1 MTAWTPL
8 DKGTGNA
15 LQGAWL
21 SRFPFC
27 TLGWSHLEV
36 THAHGR
42 IATWE
47 KGLKIG
53 NSPSLLKRSCQI
65 HYFAKDKYIFFYLF
79 MFLFQWT
86 NLRRRLCGS
95 LPTCVLLQL
104 QITSMAQLIAQLYL
118 KTYDHLFIWNY
129 SFSET
134 ETKIRGQ
141 NTRPKIT
148 GQEANF
154 YCFSQDS

>member
-1 MTAWTPL
+1 MRC
-8 DKGTGNA
+8 
-15 LQGAWL
+15 
-21 SRFPFC
+21 RFPFC
-27 TLGWSHLEV
+27 TLGWWSHLEV
-36 THAHGR
+36 TLAHGR

-118 KTYDHLFIWNY
+118 KTCDHLFIY
-129 SFSET
+129 SQNNPYVHRDKNERSKYK
-134 ETKIRGQ
+134 TKNNRSRG
-141 NTRPKIT
+141 
-148 GQEANF
+148 
-154 YCFSQDS
+154 